1 LLHSRR
7 RLDRSPIGPAG
18 WDQVL
23 GIFGPNYD
31 SAIEHNAAELGEK
44 AVTCCLDQPA
54 VVSGDHRLEQFMSSF
69 IA

>member
-1 LLHSRR
+1 
-7 RLDRSPIGPAG
+7 
-18 WDQVL
+18 VL